1 MFMPQAGIPETQFL
15 KYEQF
20 DFEGKEIKWF
30 P

>member
-1 MFMPQAGIPETQFL
+1 MFMPQAGIPKTQFL

-20 DFEGKEIKWF
+20 DFEDKEIKRL